1 MAAWKKLGVIII
13 NQKKHPKKIWAD
25 ATLNKS
31 PVAVYKNLGRFYM
44 HSKRIPVMKTG
55 FSLWRFSRWEK
66 PVFITGNPDFIAGI
80 PVMKTGF
87 SPWWQNQLFVPE
99 YKVFMVLLRIDNFE
113 KRVVLQSNQAV
124 KFDFKEYFF
133 GSK

>member
-1 MAAWKKLGVIII
+1 
-13 NQKKHPKKIWAD
+13 
-25 ATLNKS
+25 
-31 PVAVYKNLGRFYM
+31 
-44 HSKRIPVMKTG
+44 
-55 FSLWRFSRWEK
+55 
-66 PVFITGNPDFIAGI
+66 
-80 PVMKTGF
+80 MKTGF
-87 SPWWQNQLFVPE
+87 SPWRQNKLFVPE